1 MKDFLVQE
9 YSVGVG
15 FSELLPFYLL
25 DLTKR
30 KEKSGRELFLLLLL
44 FFLLFI
50 FFFFSFPFAFLENI
64 ISF

>member
-9 YSVGVG
+9 YCVGVG

-25 DLTKR
+25 DLTNR

-44 FFLLFI
+44 FFL
-50 FFFFSFPFAFLENI
+50 FFFFFLSFPFAFLENI